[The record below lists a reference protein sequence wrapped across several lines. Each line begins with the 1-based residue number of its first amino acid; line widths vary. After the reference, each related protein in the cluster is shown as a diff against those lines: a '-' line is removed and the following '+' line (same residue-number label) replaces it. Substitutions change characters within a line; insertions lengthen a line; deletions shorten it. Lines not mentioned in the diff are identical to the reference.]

1 METNEEQTNVNNR
14 VPEVVVRPL
23 GRVLFMLES
32 LSVSVKWLYQ

>member
-1 METNEEQTNVNNR
+1 METNEEQTAINR